1 MLGKFCTIEAYTD
14 GASKLKYKIGAWA
27 YSICVDQ
34 IEMSYDYRCIEN
46 ATNNQM
52 EISAL
57 IECFKALQQCS
68 GEIIHICSDSKYL
81 LNGISHSFTSLSSGE
96 LEFHIRWIDKWKSN
110 GWKTLENKEVSNK
123 ELWIELDNLYNNLL
137 SKNNKIEFFHVRGHG
152 KSGINIAGN
161 DRVDLLCN
169 IAMKKYF
176 DNKGWKWNGKKI
188 KTKD

>member
-52 EISAL
+52 EITAM
-57 IECFKALQQCS
+57 IQCFKALQQCS

-81 LNGISHSFTSLSSGE
+81 LNGISHSFTSLSSEE

-152 KSGINIAGN
+152 KSGINIIGN
-161 DRVDLLCN
+161 DRVDLLCSV
-169 IAMKKYF
+169 AMKKYF
-176 DNKGWKWNGKKI
+176 DNKGWEWNGKKI